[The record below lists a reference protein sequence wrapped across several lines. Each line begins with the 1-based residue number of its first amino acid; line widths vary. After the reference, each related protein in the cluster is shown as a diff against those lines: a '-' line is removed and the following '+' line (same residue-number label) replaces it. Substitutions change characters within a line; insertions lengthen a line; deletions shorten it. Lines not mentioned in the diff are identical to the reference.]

1 MKILTIGSAMY
12 DLFLEYASPKT
23 VTVAMNGNDVNC
35 IILEEGRKIELTT
48 IIPATGGGAT
58 NTACSFS
65 RLGFM
70 PAACA
75 KIGNDEQG
83 KFIIEQLEQNKV
95 DTSCITTT
103 DERTG
108 CSFIIP
114 SASGNKAVL
123 VYRGASLQLTIDD
136 IPLADFGQFDQL
148 YITSLSRH
156 TSSLLPLI
164 CTAGKKHNIPIAV
177 NPGTSQLTENV
188 QTLIDS
194 LHNIMILVLNCF
206 ESTLLMEQFGYTKS
220 KKTNRS
226 KKNGLKKLPELLSA
240 PITRDNIQFMLADYF
255 REIHTRGPNIVV
267 VTNGADGVYV
277 SDGTTIYYHPSL
289 PIAVISTVGAGDAF
303 SSTFVAQLLQKKS
316 LENAIRAG
324 IINSAAVLEHFGA
337 TTGLLDQEELDEL
350 VTEIDQ
356 NGIKKFPLSHT

>member
-12 DLFLEYASPKT
+12 DLFLEYASPISIA
-23 VTVAMNGNDVNC
+23 VDMNGDAVNC
-35 IILEEGRKIELTT
+35 ILLEEGRKIELSA

-65 RLGFM
+65 RLGFT
-70 PAACA
+70 ATACA
-75 KIGNDEQG
+75 KIGDDEQG
-83 KFIIEQLEQNKV
+83 NYILEQLAQHNV
-95 DTSCITTT
+95 DTNYITSTP

-114 SASGNKAVL
+114 AASGNKAVL
-123 VYRGASLQLTIDD
+123 VYRGASLRITMDD
-136 IPLADFGQFDQL
+136 IPVADFDQFDQL
-148 YITSLSRH
+148 YITSLSRN

-164 CTAGKKHNIPIAV
+164 CKAGKKSNIPIAV
-177 NPGTSQLTENV
+177 NPGSSQLTENV
-188 QTLIDS
+188 QTLIDA
-194 LHNIMILVLNCF
+194 LHAISILVLNCF

-220 KKTNRS
+220 KK
-226 KKNGLKKLPELLSA
+226 KKITRNKKLPELLSA
-240 PITRDNIQFMLADYF
+240 PITRGDIHFPLADYF
-255 REIHTRGPNIVV
+255 REIHTRGPKIAV

-289 PIAVISTVGAGDAF
+289 PIEVRSTVGAGDAF

-337 TTGLLDQEELDEL
+337 TTGLLDQQELDEL

-356 NGIKKFPLSHT
+356 NGIKKFSL